1 MQRAKDQHDNLACF
15 PCARS
20 RPSGHQWSAPPR
32 HGRCSP
38 QRLATGMVSPVPD
51 ARPSCAL
58 NRIFECSLAQ
68 RRSRLREQSC
78 SSRYEGVETVLLKF
92 NRLFAETNVRTHKLR
107 HFRHFASQELI
118 MFGWKFESSQPHQ
131 SHFVP
136 LIFHWFSPELPNRS
150 LVVWHFCSPCGL
162 FDLDC

>member
-1 MQRAKDQHDNLACF
+1 MLGLRKGRDGPDGEVWMSMWTEYNPHSVVVRAIIPRSVLAKT
-15 PCARS
+15 
-20 RPSGHQWSAPPR
+20 PR

-78 SSRYEGVETVLLKF
+78 SSRDEGVETVLLKF
-92 NRLFAETNVRTHKLR
+92 NRLFAETNLVHTNFDTSGTSL
-107 HFRHFASQELI
+107 A
-118 MFGWKFESSQPHQ
+118 
-131 SHFVP
+131 
-136 LIFHWFSPELPNRS
+136 RS
-150 LVVWHFCSPCGL
+150 
-162 FDLDC
+162 